1 MKRLLILLLLMLLS
15 ACGSDEKSVSTVEAS
30 VATIVSPSPTAIETI
45 APTPLPTPQPTL
57 SIAPF
62 GLSGSEDISLDT
74 ITSFAQMPGN
84 RATGQPAPDFTAR
97 LLGGS
102 TFVLSKE
109 LGKYLLVLPTSFG
122 CGECTYSL
130 YLLSEEAKTQNPNS
144 MDVLVLDIYIPDL
157 PEYWQS
163 YADAINQPNYRWA
176 VLDTPTFLE
185 DYDTYGLG
193 TFLVIDP
200 DGKLVFHSD
209 VPPPPEVI
217 HHLFTLASNEEQK

>member
-1 MKRLLILLLLMLLS
+1 MKRLFVPCLLLFLA
-15 ACGSDEKSVSTVEAS
+15 ACGSAEASPLTVEPQTTAAPSLPSAS
-30 VATIVSPSPTAIETI
+30 ATT
-45 APTPLPTPQPTL
+45 TPPPQATL
-57 SIAPF
+57 SIAP
-62 GLSGSEDISLDT
+62 LESLGSNEISLDG
-74 ITSFAQMPGN
+74 ITGFDQLPGN
-84 RATGQPAPDFTAR
+84 RATGQPAADFTAR
-97 LLGGS
+97 LLGGG

-130 YLLSEEAKTQNPNS
+130 RLLSEEAKPENPDS
-144 MDVLVLDIYIPDL
+144 MIILVLDIYIPDL

-163 YADAINQPNYRWA
+163 YAEAIDQSNYRWA

-185 DYDTYGLG
+185 DYDIYGLE

-217 HHLFTLASNEEQK
+217 RHLFTLASNEEQK